1 MNYLKF
7 SLFGSLKGTE
17 SKVVS
22 VDEIIRLIKH
32 DDSVAQKTDLYRQMA
47 QNVSRETAKKEIKEK
62 VMPAFSVG
70 VVFKSYGRK
79 LSDVEHATGLAL
91 CDLDKTPSNS
101 PCLGENKSGRR
112 SGGGFVRIH
121 IRSCVIGQSAGRASV
136 SSIAL

>member
-79 LSDVEHATGLAL
+79 LADVEHATGLAL

-101 PCLGENKSGRR
+101 P
-112 SGGGFVRIH
+112 V
-121 IRSCVIGQSAGRASV
+121 
-136 SSIAL
+136 